1 MSRSLR
7 VHPDYIQKI
16 KTAVK
21 RNGYPRQQ
29 DLATDL
35 QISLA
40 TISNYLNGKPVDNY
54 NFQDIS
60 KTLGLDWQEIADFE
74 WISPY
79 NEKVKT
85 GKKDTCLDEE
95 DTFIYVERPPIETSC
110 YQKLLSPGALV
121 RIKAPS
127 LMGKTSLIVRSLTKI
142 SQQGYQKAYL
152 NLYLATKEDFT
163 DLSHFL
169 KWFCVSI
176 GQMLGLEN
184 QLKKYW
190 NEQFSTPK
198 INCNQ
203 YFEKYILAQVNS
215 SLILCLD
222 ELDRVFPYQE
232 VASEFLGL
240 LRAWHEQ
247 AKFRPIWK
255 KLRLVIVHST
265 EVYIPLN
272 INSSPFNVGFLIELS
287 EFNQQQIQQLAKLH
301 SVECSESE
309 LQQLIDLV
317 GGHPY
322 LIEQAFSHLK
332 INGNSSLQKLLQT
345 SATEAGIYHNYLQNL
360 WRMLRQQ
367 GDLAEALRKILMA
380 TNPVRLEVEQ
390 ARQLYRMGLVYLQ
403 GNDVKLRCNL
413 YRQYFSER
421 LGVD

>member
-7 VHPDYIQKI
+7 VHPDYIQKV

-29 DLATDL
+29 DLGIDL
-35 QISLA
+35 EISLA
-40 TISNYLNGKPVDNY
+40 TISNYLNGKPVDNS
-54 NFQDIS
+54 NFRDIS
-60 KTLGLDWQEIADFE
+60 ERLGLDCQEIADFE
-74 WISPY
+74 WISLP
-79 NEKVKT
+79 NEKVKA
-85 GKKDTCLDEE
+85 GVVVSFLNEE

-110 YQKLLSPGALV
+110 YETLSSPGALV

-127 LMGKTSLIVRSLTKI
+127 LMGKTSLIVKTLANF
-142 SQQGYQKAYL
+142 SQQGYQTACL
-152 NLYLATKEDFT
+152 NLHLATKEDLT
-163 DLSHFL
+163 DLSKFL
-169 KWFCVSI
+169 KWFCVSV

-184 QLKKYW
+184 QLEKYW
-190 NEQFSTPK
+190 NERFSTPK
-198 INCNQ
+198 MNCTQ
-203 YFEKYILAQVNS
+203 YFEKYILAQANS
-215 SLILCLD
+215 SIVLCLD
-222 ELDRVFPYQE
+222 EVDRVFPYEE

-247 AKFRPIWK
+247 AKTRSVWK

-265 EVYIPLN
+265 EVYIRLN
-272 INSSPFNVGFLIELS
+272 INSSPFNVGFPIELP

-309 LQQLIDLV
+309 LKQLIDLV

-322 LIEQAFSHLK
+322 LVEQAFSHLK
-332 INGNSSLQKLLQT
+332 INGNSSLEKLLQT
-345 SATEAGIYHNYLQNL
+345 SATEAGIYHNYLQHL

-367 GDLAEALRKILMA
+367 GDLLEALKKILMA
-380 TNPVRLEVEQ
+380 NNPVRLEVEQ

-403 GNDVKLRCNL
+403 GNDVTLRCNL
-413 YRQYFSER
+413 YRQYFGEA